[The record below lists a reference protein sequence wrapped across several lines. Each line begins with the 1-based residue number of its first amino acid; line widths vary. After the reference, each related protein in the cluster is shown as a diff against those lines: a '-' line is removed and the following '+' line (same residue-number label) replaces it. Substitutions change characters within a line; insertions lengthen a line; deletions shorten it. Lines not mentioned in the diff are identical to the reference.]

1 MAAMAAKPAPK
12 KSMDAPKKQLSLGP
26 AYDKTGW
33 EAVVETFGCGTTV
46 SEDDIK
52 EMVKEAKT
60 PVTLHVYAVGHAKAI
75 QEINYVVE
83 NFLNEGGVFHGAIEV
98 YGQEFS
104 FGGCRQ
110 NKSGIFACKPKSCPM
125 HTYRESIYLGDCKKT
140 IKEVQSILDSMK
152 PEWMGPTYNLLRKNC
167 CSFSNAFAQK
177 LGVGEIPNWVHH
189 LADVGAAL
197 DDDVKAVVHGL
208 HSIEDS
214 VEGVFHHQTV
224 HDPDD
229 PAHPGHPE
237 HPSNK

>member
-1 MAAMAAKPAPK
+1 
-12 KSMDAPKKQLSLGP
+12 
-26 AYDKTGW
+26 
-33 EAVVETFGCGTTV
+33 
-46 SEDDIK
+46 
-52 EMVKEAKT
+52 MVKEAKT

-197 DDDVKAVVHGL
+197 DYDVKAVAHGL

>member
-1 MAAMAAKPAPK
+1 
-12 KSMDAPKKQLSLGP
+12 
-26 AYDKTGW
+26 
-33 EAVVETFGCGTTV
+33 
-46 SEDDIK
+46 
-52 EMVKEAKT
+52 
-60 PVTLHVYAVGHAKAI
+60 
-75 QEINYVVE
+75 
-83 NFLNEGGVFHGAIEV
+83 GVFHGAIEV

-189 LADVGAAL
+189 LADVG
-197 DDDVKAVVHGL
+197 
-208 HSIEDS
+208 
-214 VEGVFHHQTV
+214 
-224 HDPDD
+224 
-229 PAHPGHPE
+229 
-237 HPSNK
+237 